1 MLVASQGGVEIV
13 VDDAERA
20 RIGVVDAPLLRREPV
35 LDELVLDAFVRERA
49 RGVEAERLEIAGQHL
64 HGGDAAGLDRFD
76 ELGARRERKIR
87 PAPQAEPLG
96 VGEIVDR
103 GGSRRRDIEH
113 ARIGKRVL
121 EPQAGAALLRRLLI
135 AALAVAAAGVLHGVA
150 LVEHDHAVEVAAEP
164 VDDLLH
170 ARRLRL
176 ALGRAQRRVGGE
188 EDALVEAD
196 RRALRKA
203 GQRRDEQAL
212 LAERR
217 PVALGVLDQLVG
229 LRDPDGAAAALEP
242 VVEQDAGDLAALAG
256 AGAVAQHPAAPEAD
270 GALCAVG
277 RGRDRVEGRV
287 HGP

>member
-1 MLVASQGGVEIV
+1 MALSKAERAADLAWAFSVPLDAGDVGGLERRVEIV

-35 LDELVLDAFVRERA
+35 FEQLVFDAFIGERA

-64 HGGDAAGLDRFD
+64 HGGDAAGLDRLD

-87 PAPQAEPLG
+87 AAPQAEPLG
-96 VGEIVDR
+96 VGEIVDG

-113 ARIGKRVL
+113 ARVGQRVL
-121 EPQAGAALLRRLLI
+121 EPQARAALLRRLLI
-135 AALAVAAAGVLHGVA
+135 AALGLAAAGVLHGVA
-150 LVEHDHAVEVAAEP
+150 LVEDDHAVEVAAEP

-196 RRALRKA
+196 RACPARSGRAA
-203 GQRRDEQAL
+203 
-212 LAERR
+212 
-217 PVALGVLDQLVG
+217 
-229 LRDPDGAAAALEP
+229 
-242 VVEQDAGDLAALAG
+242 
-256 AGAVAQHPAAPEAD
+256 
-270 GALCAVG
+270 
-277 RGRDRVEGRV
+277 
-287 HGP
+287 